1 MQRSVNRGDVR
12 KISCSLEKRQMD
24 WFSEFQKKDCEH
36 GGDNL
41 IINAYCGL
49 STDPTVTEF

>member
-1 MQRSVNRGDVR
+1 MKSSN
-12 KISCSLEKRQMD
+12 LEKGQMD
-24 WFSEFQKKDCEH
+24 WFSEFQKKHCEH

-41 IINAYCGL
+41 IINGYCGL